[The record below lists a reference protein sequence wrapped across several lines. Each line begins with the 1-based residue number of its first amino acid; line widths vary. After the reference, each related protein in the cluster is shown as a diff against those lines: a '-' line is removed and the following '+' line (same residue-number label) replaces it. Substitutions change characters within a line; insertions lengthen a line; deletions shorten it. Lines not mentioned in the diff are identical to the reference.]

1 MTGLELSREYY
12 VNCCRPILER
22 ELGADARLIAAGLVG
37 EGSDCFGY
45 DDETSRDHDWGPR
58 VCIWLP
64 DGELERLRKPVM
76 RAFALF
82 PAEYRGYRA
91 VHGPTGRAGV
101 FGVGEFYKML
111 TGLERAPE
119 TNAQWLSITEPRL
132 AAAVNGE
139 VFFDGAGEFTA
150 VRNALS
156 AYYPED
162 VHLRRIAE
170 CAALAAQT
178 GQYNLTR
185 CRLRGE
191 DAAAGVIKG
200 RFAEAAAQLAFLLK
214 KRFRPFYK
222 WTFRAQRELPDIGC
236 ALDGLFTELFCWNDA
251 HAENSAAEKICA
263 LLIAEMRRQGIT
275 QSDSGFLMDHI
286 AEIVSRI
293 DDREL
298 AGKEISLVF

>member
-1 MTGLELSREYY
+1 MTGLELSHEYY
-12 VNCCRPILER
+12 VNCCRPVLER

-58 VCIWLP
+58 VCLWLP
-64 DGELERLRKPVM
+64 DGELERLRGPAQI
-76 RAFALF
+76 AFSHF
-82 PAEYRGYRA
+82 PTEYRGYTA
-91 VHGPTGRAGV
+91 VRGPAGRTGV
-101 FGVGEFYKML
+101 FGTGRFYEML
-111 TGLERAPE
+111 TGLPHAPE
-119 TNAQWLSITEPRL
+119 TNEQWLSVPEPRF

-139 VFFDGAGEFTA
+139 VFFDGTGEFTS
-150 VRNALS
+150 VRNALL

-162 VHLRRIAE
+162 VRLRRLAE

-200 RFAEAAAQLAFLLK
+200 RFAEAAVQMAFLLG

-222 WTFRAQRELPDIGC
+222 WSFRALRELPGIGSEM
-236 ALDGLFTELFCWNDA
+236 DGLFTELFCWNDTY
-251 HAENSAAEKICA
+251 AENLAVSRICA
-263 LLIAEMRRQGIT
+263 LIIGEMHRQGIT
-275 QSDSGFLMDHI
+275 KSDGGFLMDCVS
-286 AEIVSRI
+286 EILSRI
-293 DDREL
+293 RDPEL
-298 AGKEISLVF
+298 AEKGISLVF